1 MIGLLLSVV
10 LGGGSQQAPQAQQY
24 AYLVESHRRAS
35 LNFAI
40 AKRDPHTPR
49 EQLDALERM
58 VVDLEASLRKHP
70 CSWSSQSSDLRSG
83 VRGMTDSNLTQ

>member
-1 MIGLLLSVV
+1 MIGLMLTVV
-10 LGGGSQQAPQAQQY
+10 LGGGSQQTPQAQQY
-24 AYLVESHRRAS
+24 AHLVESHRRAS

-70 CSWSSQSSDLRSG
+70 CSWSSQSSDIHPGSK
-83 VRGMTDSNLTQ
+83 TCADSTWSR